1 MGKTHALSTIP
12 PEYKVRILFLEPG
25 MDTLGRAFA
34 DRRPPQ
40 KIPSHFAWQYIKM
53 QEANLD
59 DYIKMTNNINMYD
72 LEGLTRLPIN
82 AIGKEK
88 SPAFAQMLGA
98 LANFKDD
105 RTGEVFGRCES
116 WGNDTVLV
124 VETLSALTDAM
135 TRLQVGLKPIKSM
148 ADWQIIQNHIERL
161 LNMLAQL
168 QCHVILTGHW
178 EKEPNE
184 VTGSMDIMLSTA
196 GKKLAPKIPRFW
208 SDCFLSRRV
217 GTSFVWSTAT
227 NGADL
232 KTRHL
237 ELSDSIPPDYSRLLA
252 NWRKYAEASA

>member
-1 MGKTHALSTIP
+1 
-12 PEYKVRILFLEPG
+12 

-34 DRRPPQ
+34 DRKPPQ
-40 KIPSHFAWQYIKM
+40 KIPPHFAWQHIKM
-53 QEANLD
+53 QEANLAD
-59 DYIKMTNNINMYD
+59 FTKMTNNINLYD

-82 AIGKEK
+82 LMGKEAN
-88 SPAFAQMLGA
+88 PAFTRFLGA
-98 LANFKDD
+98 MTNFTDD
-105 RTGEVFGRCES
+105 RTGEVCGPADS
-116 WGNDTVLV
+116 WGNDVVLV

-148 ADWQIIQNHIERL
+148 ADWQIIQNHLERL
-161 LNMLAQL
+161 INMLANL

-184 VTGSMDIMLSTA
+184 VTGAMDITLSTA

-208 SDCFLSRRV
+208 SDCILSRRV
-217 GTSFVWSTAT
+217 NNQFFWSTST

-237 ELSDSIPPDYSRLLA
+237 ALNDMIVPNYGDLLA
-252 NWRKYAEASA
+252 NWRRFAEAGA